1 MKVVGDVAF
10 YDDKTRADVYLPDA
24 KNFDTIVYFHGGG
37 ITEGSKNGANITEI
51 ARYFCRNGYCVV
63 CSDYTLYPEAKFPI
77 YLRQCAKA
85 VAFAAREA
93 LNNGGSGRIIV
104 MGQSAGAW
112 MALMLCFDE
121 EYLKDEGVERDR
133 ICTWIIDSAQTTSH
147 YNVIRFE
154 QSLSPKAQRIDKYA
168 PLYYLDE
175 NTRFSRMLLIYYQ
188 NDMPCRPQQ
197 NQLLY
202 AAIKNY
208 NQDAD
213 VEMICLPGTHCS
225 GSCEKRNGVYP
236 FAEKALAFL
245 RGEKA

>member
-1 MKVVGDVAF
+1 
-10 YDDKTRADVYLPDA
+10 
-24 KNFDTIVYFHGGG
+24 
-37 ITEGSKNGANITEI
+37 
-51 ARYFCRNGYCVV
+51 
-63 CSDYTLYPEAKFPI
+63 
-77 YLRQCAKA
+77 
-85 VAFAAREA
+85 
-93 LNNGGSGRIIV
+93 
-104 MGQSAGAW
+104 

-121 EYLKDEGVERDR
+121 KYLKDEGVERDR
-133 ICTWIIDSAQTTSH
+133 ICAWIIDSAQTTSH

>member
-1 MKVVGDVAF
+1 MNKIEIVDRLLGALDAQEPAELTFVAQ
-10 YDDKTRADVYLPDA
+10 T
-24 KNFDTIVYFHGGG
+24 HG
-37 ITEGSKNGANITEI
+37 SAP
-51 ARYFCRNGYCVV
+51 R
-63 CSDYTLYPEAKFPI
+63 
-77 YLRQCAKA
+77 
-85 VAFAAREA
+85 
-93 LNNGGSGRIIV
+93 
-104 MGQSAGAW
+104 SAGAW

-133 ICTWIIDSAQTTSH
+133 ICAWIIDSAQTTSH